1 MKAMMKLGMRLAL
14 ASAILPVLAAAPLS
28 AEGVAPDPHWLPWLG
43 CWQAVAPGG
52 GASFSGAP
60 SSEVCVV
67 PTTSPSAVEV
77 LTISNGAVTSRDRID
92 ASGAAQPSSEEGCTG
107 TERVQWSED
116 GHRLYRTTEQR
127 CTGGIQRNVSGVLA
141 ILPTGEWLNA
151 QGVTVGG
158 NTRVHVLR
166 YEPVTDLTGL
176 PAEAARALDGQK
188 LAVEVARSTAS
199 VTPTSADIA
208 EASRHLDSDV
218 VGAWLIERGES
229 FTMDAGRL
237 VELANAGVPDDVID
251 LMVALSYPHKFAIN
265 QATGAS
271 EIRPD
276 DNGRDSGR
284 RALRPWGYYDPMWGY
299 DPYGYG
305 YGPYRYGYGAGY
317 GWGWGGY
324 NGYYGGYY
332 GSPVVVV
339 RPGNDNEDNS
349 RGTAR
354 AVKGRGYTRDGS
366 SRSTGSSSRPSST
379 RSSGSDRS
387 GSSSSGSARSS
398 GGSSSSGSSGSSTG
412 RTAKPRGN

>member
-1 MKAMMKLGMRLAL
+1 MKAILKFGMRLAL
-14 ASAILPVLAAAPLS
+14 ASAILPALAAAPLS
-28 AEGVAPDPHWLPWLG
+28 AEGLAPDPHWLPWLG
-43 CWQAVAPGG
+43 CWQAVAPGSG
-52 GASFSGAP
+52 PTSMMGTSGAD
-60 SSEVCVV
+60 VCVV
-67 PTTSPSAVEV
+67 PTSSPSAVEV
-77 LTISNGAVTSRDRID
+77 LTVSNGAVTSRDRID

-127 CTGGIQRNVSGVLA
+127 CTGGIQRHVSGMLA
-141 ILPTGEWLNA
+141 ILPSGEWLNA

-158 NTRVHVLR
+158 NTRVRVLR
-166 YEPVTDLTGL
+166 YQPITDLTGL

-188 LAVEVARSTAS
+188 LAVEVARSTAAA
-199 VTPTSADIA
+199 TPTSQDIA
-208 EASRHLDSDV
+208 EASRHVDSDV
-218 VGAWLIERGES
+218 VGAWLIERGQS
-229 FTMDAGRL
+229 YAMDAGKL
-237 VELANAGVPDDVID
+237 EELADAGVPDKVID

-276 DNGRDSGR
+276 DSSRNDGRRG
-284 RALRPWGYYDPMWGY
+284 RALRPWGYDPM
-299 DPYGYG
+299 YG
-305 YGPYRYGYGAGY
+305 YGPYWYDPYGYGYGAGY

-339 RPGNDNEDNS
+339 RPGNGDDES
-349 RGTAR
+349 QGTAR

-379 RSSGSDRS
+379 RSSEGDRS
-387 GSSSSGSARSS
+387 GSSSSGGARSS
-398 GGSSSSGSSGSSTG
+398 GGGSSSGGSSTG
-412 RTAKPRGN
+412 RTAKPRGS

>member
-1 MKAMMKLGMRLAL
+1 MKAILRFGMRLAL
-14 ASAILPVLAAAPLS
+14 ASAILPSLAAAPLS

-52 GASFSGAP
+52 GPAPVGEGAAQ
-60 SSEVCVV
+60 VCVV
-67 PTTSPSAVEV
+67 PTTSPSAVAV

-92 ASGAAQPSSEEGCTG
+92 SSGAAQPSSEEGCTG

-127 CTGGIQRNVSGVLA
+127 CTGGIQRHVSGVLA

-166 YEPVTDLTGL
+166 YQPVTDLTGL

-199 VTPTSADIA
+199 ATPTSADIA
-208 EASRHLDSDV
+208 EASRHLDTDV
-218 VGAWLIERGES
+218 VGAWLIERDEG
-229 FTMDAGRL
+229 FTIDAGRL
-237 VELANAGVPDDVID
+237 VELANAGVPEKVID
-251 LMVALSYPHKFAIN
+251 VMVALSYPHKFAIN

-276 DNGRDSGR
+276 DNGRESGR

-299 DPYGYG
+299 DPYY

-339 RPGNDNEDNS
+339 RPGNGDDS
-349 RGTAR
+349 QGKAR

-379 RSSGSDRS
+379 RSSGDDHS

-412 RTAKPRGN
+412 RTAKPRGS